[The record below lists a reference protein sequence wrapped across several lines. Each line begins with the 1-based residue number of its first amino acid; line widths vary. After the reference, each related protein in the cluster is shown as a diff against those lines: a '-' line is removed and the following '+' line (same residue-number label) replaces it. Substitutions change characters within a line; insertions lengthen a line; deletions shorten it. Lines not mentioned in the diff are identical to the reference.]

1 MKHRLMVRCL
11 CRGQRASGIPGILP
25 SAKPRHVITVKPR
38 LGRVDDEA
46 VATYATS
53 FPERHLEPGAVTPSD
68 DVRTELRGYLEADS
82 SRVGE
87 VYRLLEGGL
96 GADEI
101 AERLEGGAAGAWQY
115 RRMVRALLDGSLPSV
130 PTIALAAAR
139 RYRTV
144 LKTPTLQTGSLR
156 RPRAELALWP
166 SRHPC
171 RRARARCG
179 SDKSVVIDN
188 GVRRY
193 SLASRD
199 NIWMMRVT
207 FGAS

>member
-1 MKHRLMVRCL
+1 VLGTCAGCL
-11 CRGQRASGIPGILP
+11 RR
-25 SAKPRHVITVKPR
+25 
-38 LGRVDDEA
+38 
-46 VATYATS
+46 
-53 FPERHLEPGAVTPSD
+53 
-68 DVRTELRGYLEADS
+68 DS
-82 SRVGE
+82 
-87 VYRLLEGGL
+87 
-96 GADEI
+96 GADAI
-101 AERLEGGAAGAWQY
+101 AERLEGVEGVAADAWQY
-115 RRMVRALLDGSLPSV
+115 RRMVRALLDGNLPTA

-156 RPRAELALWP
+156 CPRAELALWA
-166 SRHPC
+166 SRHLC

-188 GVRRY
+188 GDRRY
-193 SLASRD
+193 SLASRE